1 MAERYDIKPIPL
13 AAAINAYN
21 EDVGRISAT
30 NCDLLMDR
38 HVIIDQRKK
47 YRSENKPDRSNFS
60 GLYFDGKKDKT
71 IQKRGPY
78 KCEEHITIISEPG
91 SHYITHTRPGRLGYA
106 RWLTSANRI
115 LRIYVSQIVPSAN
128 LVLLTRFVI
137 NVYARSW
144 FDIKYKSSFTDS
156 PKHIFNM
163 ISRIS
168 EFDNALV
175 TQICHRVISTNSYSL
190 HSENILCTMLEDS
203 DPLVRI
209 IAANKIISIRATHL
223 SSSLRKFIKPK
234 INFSASNYY
243 QLIDPDIDW
252 LESVLTRHLSR
263 DYLLSLAH
271 RPHSFMYYPCH
282 SQSVERHIR
291 IVSETCKFVCDPDER
306 DSRIAI
312 TIAERNVMP
321 NFRSK
326 QDYPI

>member
-1 MAERYDIKPIPL
+1 MNELPLRHVFTAIDGKTTGPNLYSGHIGKALEGCVNEDIVEFKQIAIPADFIGILTIIGDLSSDQKYLRDMILAIHNHYVPPSLAER
-13 AAAINAYN
+13 A
-21 EDVGRISAT
+21 
-30 NCDLLMDR
+30 
-38 HVIIDQRKK
+38 
-47 YRSENKPDRSNFS
+47 
-60 GLYFDGKKDKT
+60 
-71 IQKRGPY
+71 
-78 KCEEHITIISEPG
+78 
-91 SHYITHTRPGRLGYA
+91 PGRLGYA